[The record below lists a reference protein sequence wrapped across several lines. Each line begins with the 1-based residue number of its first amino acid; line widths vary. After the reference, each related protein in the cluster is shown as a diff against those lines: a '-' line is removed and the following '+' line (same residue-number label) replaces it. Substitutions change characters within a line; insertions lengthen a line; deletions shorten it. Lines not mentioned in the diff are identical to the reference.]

1 MKAHRLGAL
10 IVKESRE
17 LIRDPVTVALAVI
30 MPLLVTP
37 ISTLELFLA
46 KVTPTLIMGVLS
58 IFPSLVIV
66 RVFDVP

>member
-1 MKAHRLGAL
+1 M
-10 IVKESRE
+10 
-17 LIRDPVTVALAVI
+17 
-30 MPLLVTP
+30 TP

-66 RVFDVP
+66 RVFDVPLQGSLLLFLVLTAIFCSVRLRWAY